1 MSLVL
6 APLPLL
12 GFSAPLRAIVYP
24 VLFVLLICLAHSGS
38 ALSVP
43 FTFCVLLRW
52 LRPTLAGLVGLL
64 RGLLVLNFGPV
75 VGRRFAG
82 LGSLAPGSV
91 VSFMVATF
99 TSMFA
104 GLLSLLVLL
113 SGVIVGILSHL
124 VPPSWHYLPCSA
136 RLAALQRL
144 VSCPSLGLVP
154 CFCRGFC

>member
-1 MSLVL
+1 ML

-12 GFSAPLRAIVYP
+12 GFSVPLRAIVYP
-24 VLFVLLICLAHSGS
+24 VLFVLLICLAASGS

-43 FTFCVLLRW
+43 LTFYVLLRC

-75 VGRRFAG
+75 VGRRFAR

-91 VSFMVATF
+91 VSFMVATS

-113 SGVIVGILSHL
+113 SGWYS
-124 VPPSWHYLPCSA
+124 PT
-136 RLAALQRL
+136 
-144 VSCPSLGLVP
+144 
-154 CFCRGFC
+154 